1 MQCHYE
7 SERNGVH
14 SPRKNHRP
22 SVSLAHSDQSCID
35 TYDGSIKYSVSV
47 PLWSPFGHFV
57 LISLHIPPTMCSATN
72 VFVIDSSQDY
82 RFLYAAPLFGY
93 GFAWV
98 GHFFFEKNRP
108 ATFKQPIYS
117 LMGDFM
123 MW

>member
-1 MQCHYE
+1 M
-7 SERNGVH
+7 N
-14 SPRKNHRP
+14 
-22 SVSLAHSDQSCID
+22 A
-35 TYDGSIKYSVSV
+35 
-47 PLWSPFGHFV
+47 
-57 LISLHIPPTMCSATN
+57 
-72 VFVIDSSQDY
+72 FVIDSSQDY